1 MSIGGRVWG
10 RRSRLELRIGVVC
23 ASLVLCGVVAGES
36 VAQDDRRAE
45 RRALSAAE
53 REELERAGEES
64 RVREET
70 RERRLASPGERAA
83 RERSRSAYRDRG
95 DQAAEMAAREQLG
108 VGQRR
113 WERPENVV
121 QRLGDEVAVVQ
132 RENGERAVALSSV
145 PLWTTDAM
153 GREVP
158 VDLSVQAQ
166 DGGFGPAA
174 SVVDTRFGASVGDGA
189 SLDDVVSF
197 APVVGDRTVEGE
209 AFADKVYYANVGPD
223 PDPISCWQRCPLA
236 LVPERCVAWLAVL
249 PCVDF
254 NFGMHHMARTRY
266 ARTKSYDKVLG
277 RVSFRNFEAN
287 RCR

>member
-1 MSIGGRVWG
+1 
-10 RRSRLELRIGVVC
+10 
-23 ASLVLCGVVAGES
+23 
-36 VAQDDRRAE
+36 
-45 RRALSAAE
+45 
-53 REELERAGEES
+53 
-64 RVREET
+64 
-70 RERRLASPGERAA
+70 
-83 RERSRSAYRDRG
+83 
-95 DQAAEMAAREQLG
+95 MAAREQLG

-121 QRLGDEVAVVQ
+121 QRLGDDVAVVQ

-223 PDPISCWQRCPLA
+223 PDTDFMLA
-236 LVPERCVAWLAVL
+236 ALPTRLGARALRRLACGASVRR
-249 PCVDF
+249 F
-254 NFGMHHMARTRY
+254 QFRY
-266 ARTKSYDKVLG
+266 APHGAYALRQDQEL
-277 RVSFRNFEAN
+277 
-287 RCR
+287 